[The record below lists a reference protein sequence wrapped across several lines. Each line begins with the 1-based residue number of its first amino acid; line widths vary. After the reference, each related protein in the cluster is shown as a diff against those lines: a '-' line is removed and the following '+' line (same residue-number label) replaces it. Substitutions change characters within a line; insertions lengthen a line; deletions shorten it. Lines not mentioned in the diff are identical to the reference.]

1 MIVTQDPAAV
11 ASLLTGQPGSLV
23 AYPTETFYG
32 LGVRIADNAAL
43 EKLLRVKGRNA
54 AKGMIVLV
62 ADLTMAYSIA
72 RISSTLRSILEKLWP
87 GPISVVLHSLEN
99 VDPLIAPQGKIA
111 LRISPHNLATSLVRL
126 AGPIT
131 STSANRPGE
140 PPACTAQSVAGQ
152 GLDIDAILDGGETP
166 GGKPSTLI
174 DLTVWPPVCLREGA
188 VPFQE
193 ILGVISQPPH
203 S

>member
-32 LGVRIADNAAL
+32 LGVRIVDNAAL
-43 EKLLRVKGRNA
+43 EKLLRVKGRDA

-62 ADLTMAYSIA
+62 ADLTMADSIA
-72 RISSTLRSILEKLWP
+72 RISSPWRSILEKLWP

-111 LRISPHNLATSLVRL
+111 LRISPHSLATSLVQL

-193 ILGVISQPPH
+193 ILGVISQAV